1 MNGWDVL
8 NTLVSGFIGAGGA
21 LFVGRL
27 SRRDQVQ
34 DRNRALIESVF
45 ELVERTHAD
54 VMGELA
60 IAVTSDEDLDPEA
73 LAAYREKHL
82 DRFAQVG
89 ISLGIIRSK
98 LLLLHSDA
106 ASTEFNNYAQLVVT
120 SMERATAGQVTKQQL
135 ANEVVPQLRGH
146 LAGIQQALSQIKA

>member
-1 MNGWDVL
+1 
-8 NTLVSGFIGAGGA
+8 
-21 LFVGRL
+21 
-27 SRRDQVQ
+27 
-34 DRNRALIESVF
+34 
-45 ELVERTHAD
+45 
-54 VMGELA
+54 
-60 IAVTSDEDLDPEA
+60 
-73 LAAYREKHL
+73 
-82 DRFAQVG
+82 
-89 ISLGIIRSK
+89 LGIIRSK